1 MMPMFKNPPRVS
13 IHGSRSKYGPHLR
26 RTTLTPFLCHSSP
39 TRPRSAVP
47 TFRTQI
53 WTRSGEENYV
63 D

>member
-1 MMPMFKNPPRVS
+1 MMPMFKKQPRVS
-13 IHGSRSKYGPHLR
+13 IHGSRSKYGPLLCGA
-26 RTTLTPFLCHSSP
+26 TLTPFLWLSSP

-53 WTRSGEENYV
+53 RARRGEESYV

>member
-13 IHGSRSKYGPHLR
+13 IYGSRSKYGPHLCR
-26 RTTLTPFLCHSSP
+26 ATLTPFFWLSTP

-53 WTRSGEENYV
+53 WARGGEESYV